1 LLLMGAMKLVRRSKA
16 RNASAAYFAL
26 LVSVAMPVHAQ
37 ASPDPGAIERT
48 IPQIQQSTVV
58 PNILTPRRASPTRA
72 RIKRRFTLGSVNIDG
87 ATVFSNDQLSPY
99 FEPYLASQVDEAKL
113 AEMAARITDRYRHAG
128 YLLSYAAVPA
138 QAVEAGMVRLAVSE
152 GRIDTV
158 TIEGAGPDQA
168 ALEAITE
175 PLLSDAPLRG
185 STLERAIGLIRDF
198 PGLKV
203 TDVSLSRSD
212 MRAGLYAL
220 KIRVTR
226 DRERAFA
233 YMDNRGTGG
242 IGHSRFYTS
251 GSFSSLLMNGDELR
265 VDLFA
270 MPGGHSRYLYGQL
283 HASAPIGR
291 NGLRVAVAASKGDQS
306 LISTEP
312 FAGDSRNLLAQLSYP
327 VLRSRALTMV
337 AKLSMN
343 DWLSSGEVNGT
354 RRLRDRMRVLRFG
367 LEVSREAKTRL
378 QGDFTL
384 SRGLGFD
391 GATRAGDPLASRRD
405 ASGRFI
411 KAAFTL
417 QARHPLSDKVRLQAT
432 LAGQYSNRPLLSAEE
447 FSLGGSRIGRAFA
460 FNALTGDR
468 GIGGGLELSYRIGK
482 SKGTISG
489 LELFGFADGGVVFEA
504 RSPSVVDRRRSLA
517 SVGAGSRFSLAGT
530 VFSVEA
536 GVPVAATGHEKS
548 LRLFFS
554 TYRAF

>member
-1 LLLMGAMKLVRRSKA
+1 MNSIRLSKA
-16 RNASAAYFAL
+16 PIAPAAAFAL
-26 LVSVAMPVHAQ
+26 LASTAVPANAQ

-48 IPQIQQSTVV
+48 IPQIQPSSIAPSIV
-58 PNILTPRRASPTRA
+58 TPRRVSPKRA
-72 RIKRRFTLGSVNIDG
+72 RNTRRFTLGSVNIDG

-99 FEPYLASQVDEAKL
+99 FEPYLAGQVDEAKL
-113 AEMAARITDRYRHAG
+113 AEMAARITERYRHAG
-128 YLLSYAAVPA
+128 YLLSYAAVPP

-152 GRIDTV
+152 GRIDSV

-168 ALEAITE
+168 AIEAITE
-175 PLLSDAPLRG
+175 PLLADAPLRG

-203 TDVSLSRSD
+203 TDISLSRSGL
-212 MRAGLYAL
+212 RAGLYAL

-226 DRERAFA
+226 DRARAFA
-233 YMDNRGTGG
+233 YMDNRGTSSV
-242 IGHSRFYTS
+242 GHSRLYTS
-251 GSFSSLLMNGDELR
+251 ASLSSLLMNGDELR
-265 VDLFA
+265 LDLFA
-270 MPGGHSRYLYGQL
+270 MPGGHFRYLYGQL

-291 NGLRVAVAASKGDQS
+291 NGLRVAIAASKGDQS

-312 FAGDSRNLLAQLSYP
+312 FAGNSRNLVAQLSYP

-343 DWLSSGEVNGT
+343 DWLSSGDENGT
-354 RRLRDRMRVLRFG
+354 RRLHDRMRVLRFG

-384 SRGLGFD
+384 SRGLDFD
-391 GATRAGDPLASRRD
+391 GATKVGDPLASRHD
-405 ASGRFI
+405 ASGRFF
-411 KAAFTL
+411 KAAFTF
-417 QARHPLSDKVRLQAT
+417 QARHPLSDKVRVQAT

-468 GIGGGLELSYRIGK
+468 GLGGGLELSYRIGTSK
-482 SKGTISG
+482 SAISS
-489 LELFGFADGGVVFEA
+489 LELFGFTDGGVVFEA
-504 RSPSVVDRRRSLA
+504 KSTSIADRRRSLA
-517 SVGAGSRFSLAGT
+517 SVGVGSRFSLAGT

-536 GVPVAATGHEKS
+536 GVPVAADGHDKS
-548 LRLFFS
+548 MRLFVS